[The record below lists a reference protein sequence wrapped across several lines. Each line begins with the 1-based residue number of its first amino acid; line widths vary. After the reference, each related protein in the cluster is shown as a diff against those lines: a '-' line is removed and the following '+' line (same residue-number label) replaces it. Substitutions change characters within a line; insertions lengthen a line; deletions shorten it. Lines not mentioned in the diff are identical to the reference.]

1 MFFGSNRLLA
11 IDIGSRYIKIAEMD
25 YSPKKSKLIKYAIV
39 STPEGAF
46 SGAEIENPDLIASAI
61 RSILQSQK
69 IKTKQV
75 VMAMS
80 GSAVM
85 VKKIVMPKVDK
96 KLLDQQ
102 IRWEAEQ
109 YIPFDINQVALS
121 YSVQNQK
128 SMDDSLNVLI
138 IAAQNSWVKTY
149 LKLAALSGLDLQVL
163 DISGFALAN
172 TFEICHGRILDPNI
186 LLVNVGAHLT
196 QVVILKHNEVD
207 FVRDISIGSHLCTLE
222 IHKEMGLSIEEAESL
237 KLGAGRGEEVPE
249 EVFKYIDHFNQNLVE
264 EIKNSLDYYFSSQGD
279 SEQIGSVYMT
289 GGGSQMVGLRDVLSS
304 ALDRTINSFEILAGF
319 KSIDKSISLQVRDS
333 TPYTAIVIGLASR
346 KKGDK

>member
-11 IDIGSRYIKIAEMD
+11 IDIGSRYIKIAEID
-25 YSPKKSKLIKYAIV
+25 YSPKKSKLLKYAIAL
-39 STPEGAF
+39 TPEGAF
-46 SGAEIENPDLIASAI
+46 SGSEIENPDLIANTI
-61 RSILQSQK
+61 RSMLQSQK

-85 VKKIVMPKVDK
+85 VKKIVMPKVEK
-96 KLLDQQ
+96 KLLNQQ

-149 LKLAALSGLDLQVL
+149 RKLASLAGLDLQVL
-163 DISGFALAN
+163 DIAGFALAN
-172 TFEICHGRILDPNI
+172 AFEMCHGRVLDPNI
-186 LLVNVGAHLT
+186 LIINVGAHLT
-196 QVVILKHNEVD
+196 QAVILKNNEVD
-207 FVRDISIGSHLCTLE
+207 FVRDISIGSHVCTLE

-249 EVFKYIDHFNQNLVE
+249 EVFKFIDHYNQNLVE
-264 EIKNSLDYYFSSQGD
+264 EIKNSIDYYFSSQGD
-279 SEQIGSVYMT
+279 SEQLGAIYIT
-289 GGGSQMVGLRDVLSS
+289 GGGSQMVGFRDVLASS
-304 ALDRTINSFEILAGF
+304 LDRTIYSFEILSGF
-319 KSIDKSISLQVRDS
+319 KSIDKSISLQFRES
-333 TPYTAIVIGLASR
+333 TPYAAIVMGLGSR